1 MTHGEGLE
9 SELDT
14 EWLEGGLP
22 ACGDF
27 SDGDGTKYGD
37 LALRLSA
44 GDALADSS
52 GATTGSG
59 GLGEL

>member
-1 MTHGEGLE
+1 MTQGDGLE
-9 SELDT
+9 RELDT

-22 ACGDF
+22 TWGDL

-44 GDALADSS
+44 GDALAGRS
-52 GATTGSG
+52 GTTGSG
-59 GLGEL
+59 RGGL